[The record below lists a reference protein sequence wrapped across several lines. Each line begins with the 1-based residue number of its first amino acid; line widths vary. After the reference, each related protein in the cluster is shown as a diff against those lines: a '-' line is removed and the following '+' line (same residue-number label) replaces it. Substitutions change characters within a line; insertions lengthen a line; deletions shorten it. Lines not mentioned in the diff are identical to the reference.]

1 MRKAVVCLAAAALM
15 SAPAL
20 AADTMKGRLSDSMC
34 NAKHMA
40 GEHDGKKTTDRECTE
55 KCISGGASYVFVGE
69 GDKVYKIANQ
79 DFAGLKT
86 HAGHEVNVTGT
97 VKDDTLTVSKIEM
110 PAAEKKSDKQ

>member
-1 MRKAVVCLAAAALM
+1 MRRVVVCLAAAAMM

-20 AADTMKGRLSDSMC
+20 AADTLTGRISDSMC

-55 KCISGGASYVFVGE
+55 KCVSGGAKYVFVGE

-86 HAGHEVNVTGT
+86 HAGHAVIVTAT
-97 VKDDTLTVSKIEM
+97 TKDDTLTVSKIEM
-110 PAAEKKSDKQ
+110 PAAEKK

>member
-1 MRKAVVCLAAAALM
+1 MRRVVVCLAAAAMM

-20 AADTMKGRLSDSMC
+20 AADTLKGRISDSMC

-55 KCISGGASYVFVGE
+55 KCVTGGAKYVFVGE
-69 GDKVYKIANQ
+69 GDKIYKIANQ

-86 HAGHEVNVTGT
+86 HAGHAVIVTGT
-97 VKDDTLTVSKIEM
+97 TKDDTLTVSKIEM
-110 PAAEKKSDKQ
+110 PAAEKK